1 MAKRK
6 NSKILV
12 VKLGTRVLTSHKTN
26 RLDEARIKN
35 IVAQISNL
43 ADKGYKILIV
53 SSGAIGAGMGVL
65 GLKSRPQSLP
75 KLQACAAIGQS
86 ELMKI
91 YSGFFKSK
99 RCLVAQ
105 ILLTQDDFNSK
116 ERYLNAKNTL
126 IALLESGVVPI
137 INENDTVSTDEIKLG
152 DNDRLSSLVACMV
165 GANKLVIFTDV
176 DNLYK
181 YDSHHKK
188 RTAIPNVEK
197 VTKEIE
203 ALAGGTSGKVGL
215 GGMITKIQAAKTA
228 TESNIACHFVN
239 GTTKNVLLKIEE
251 GKKIGTLF
259 EPCASC
265 LGEKKQWIKSTSK
278 KGSLAVDKGAK
289 EALVERNKSLLSSG
303 IVRVE
308 GNFNIGDTVGVCDN
322 KGEEFARGRVNYNS
336 KEVDKIKGLKTNQI
350 DQVLGY
356 KHYDEVVHRDNLVI
370 L

>member
-1 MAKRK
+1 MAKKK

-35 IVAQISNL
+35 IITQISNL
-43 ADKGYKILIV
+43 TGKGYKILIV

-65 GLKSRPQSLP
+65 GLTSRPQSLP

-91 YSGFFKSK
+91 YSKFFKSK

-105 ILLTQDDFNSK
+105 ILLTQDDFSSR

-126 IALLESGVVPI
+126 LTLLESGVVPI
-137 INENDTVSTDEIKLG
+137 INENDTVSTDEIKFG
-152 DNDRLSSLVACMV
+152 DNDRLSSLVAHLV
-165 GANKLVIFTDV
+165 GANKLVILTDV

-181 YDSHHKK
+181 HDSHKK
-188 RTAIPNVEK
+188 RIPIYNVK
-197 VTKEIE
+197 RVTKEIE
-203 ALAGGTSGKVGL
+203 ALAGGASGKVGS

-228 TESNIACHFVN
+228 TESGIACHFAN
-239 GTTKNVLLKIEE
+239 GTTKDVLLKIEE
-251 GKKIGTLF
+251 GEEIGTLF
-259 EPCASC
+259 EPCANC
-265 LGEKKQWIKSTSK
+265 LGAKKLWIAFTSKK

-303 IVRVE
+303 ITRVE

-322 KGEEFARGRVNYNS
+322 KGEEFARGLVNYSS

-356 KHYDEVVHRDNLVI
+356 KHYDEVVHRDSLVI